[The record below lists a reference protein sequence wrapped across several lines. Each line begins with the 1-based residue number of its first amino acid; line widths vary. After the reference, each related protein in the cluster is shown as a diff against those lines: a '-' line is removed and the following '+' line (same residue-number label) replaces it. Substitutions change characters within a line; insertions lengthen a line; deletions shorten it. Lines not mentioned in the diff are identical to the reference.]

1 MVQGRFVRQRLFS
14 ILYGIKMTAQL
25 ISGEVVAG
33 RIKEEVK
40 REVESLKQRGR
51 EVHLVAVQVGENPA
65 SEVYLRSQSRLCE
78 EAGIKYTLHTLP
90 ADTGEESL
98 VACIEGLNKNP
109 QVSGIIL
116 QMPLPKGIDAQ
127 KVQSSITPRKDV
139 EGMNLANMGQLV
151 YGKSGLAPCTAAAS
165 VELIKS
171 TGIEVRGKEVVIV
184 GRSVIV
190 GKPVALL
197 MLDLSATPTVCHT
210 QTKDL
215 VFHTRRADIL
225 VVATGKPGLIK
236 AEMIKPGA
244 IVIDAGINRVPEF
257 DAQGNPVIDKKGKQ
271 KMKTVGDVDFEGA
284 KEVAS
289 FITPV
294 PGGVGPVTTVM
305 LLRNAVES
313 AKS

>member
-1 MVQGRFVRQRLFS
+1 MP
-14 ILYGIKMTAQL
+14 AQL
-25 ISGEVVAG
+25 INGELVAN
-33 RIKEEVK
+33 RIKEEAK
-40 REVESLKQRGR
+40 REVESLKQKGR
-51 EVHLVAVQVGENPA
+51 EVHLTAVQVGENPA

-78 EAGIKYTLHTLP
+78 EAGIKYALHTLP
-90 ADTGEESL
+90 GDTGEESL
-98 VACIEGLNKNP
+98 IAYIERLNKDP
-109 QVSGIIL
+109 KVTGIIL
-116 QMPLPKGIDAQ
+116 QMPLPKGINAQ
-127 KVQSSITPRKDV
+127 RVQSSIAPEKDV
-139 EGMNLANMGQLV
+139 EGMNLASMGQLV
-151 YGKSGLAPCTAAAS
+151 YGKARLVPCTALAS

-171 TGIEVRGKEVVIV
+171 TGVEVRGKEVVIV
-184 GRSVIV
+184 GRSAIV

-197 MLDLSATPTVCHT
+197 ILDLNGTPTVCHT

-215 VFHTRRADIL
+215 TFHTRRADIL

-244 IVIDAGINRVPEF
+244 IVIDVGINRVPEF
-257 DAQGNPVIDKKGKQ
+257 DAQGNPVLDKKGKQ

-294 PGGVGPVTTVM
+294 PGGVGPVTTAV

-313 AKS
+313 AKGQLGGRE

>member
-1 MVQGRFVRQRLFS
+1 MP
-14 ILYGIKMTAQL
+14 AQL
-25 ISGEVVAG
+25 ISGEVIAS

-40 REVESLKQRGR
+40 REVESLKQEGK
-51 EVHLVAVQVGENPA
+51 EVHLVAIQVGENPA

-90 ADTGEESL
+90 ADTSEESL
-98 VACIEGLNKNP
+98 VAYIEGLNKDP
-109 QVSGIIL
+109 KITGIIL
-116 QMPLPKGIDAQ
+116 QMPLPKGINAQ
-127 KVQSSITPRKDV
+127 KVQSSIAPHKDV

-151 YGKSGLAPCTAAAS
+151 YGKARLAPCTAVAS

-171 TGIEVRGKEVVIV
+171 TVPAVRGKEVVIL
-184 GRSVIV
+184 GRSAIV
-190 GKPVALL
+190 GKPLALL
-197 MLDLSATPTVCHT
+197 MLDLDATPTICHT
-210 QTKDL
+210 KTRDL
-215 VFHTRRADIL
+215 TFHTRRADIL
-225 VVATGKPGLIK
+225 VVAAGKPGLIK
-236 AEMIKPGA
+236 ADMIKPGA
-244 IVIDAGINRVPEF
+244 VVIDVGINRVPEY
-257 DAQGNPVIDKKGKQ
+257 DVQGNPVLDKKGKQ

-313 AKS
+313 AKGE